1 MASGTDIAKAYVQI
15 IPSAEGIKGKLEDVL
30 GGEAESA
37 GKSAGGRFSKF
48 FGTAAKV
55 GAAAAGAVAA
65 GVAAITKGAVEN
77 FAEYE
82 QLAGGVEKIFDQA
95 NTTQIMADAQ
105 AAYKDLNMSANDYLA
120 AINQTGAA
128 FAQTMGDQ
136 KGYDTARQGMK
147 AIADYASG
155 TGRNLDEL
163 NDKYAMITRST
174 SSYQS
179 IADQFS
185 GILPATSADFL
196 EQAQAAGLLS
206 DSYKNLTEVPIAE
219 YQEAVTQMLER
230 GVDAMGLTDNT
241 AKEATSTLSGSIAT
255 VKASWQNLLT
265 AFADPNADLGA
276 IVNNFIEAAGAA
288 LGNLIPVI
296 SQALSGISQVIVQLA
311 PQIGAALPGLITTLL
326 PDLTTAAFNLLLAFA
341 DGLVQNLPTLLDAAL
356 QMIPTIINGLTQA
369 LPQLISY
376 VPQLVI
382 AIAQTIIQNF
392 PQIIAAGAQL
402 VGALAQSIL
411 SLLGQMLSAGR
422 QLLSSIVS
430 GIRGAISSVVSIGKN
445 IVQGIWQGISSS
457 LGWIKDRIT
466 GWVGNVVNFLKK
478 LFKIGSPSKLMRDEV
493 GIYLAE
499 GIGVGFE
506 DGMTDVEHA
515 MQNSMPDLQSMI
527 QPVDVPVDFTAT
539 SGAALRGYAA
549 VQTQN
554 TPDPTLMDE
563 LRSIRR
569 DLKNLRVY
577 LDTGVLVGAVNSGL
591 GSEYLATKRRA
602 LA

>member
-48 FGTAAKV
+48 FGTAAKA

-136 KGYDTARQGMK
+136 AGYDTARKGMK

-155 TGRNLDEL
+155 TGRNLSEL

-196 EQAQAAGLLS
+196 AQAQAAGLLS

-241 AKEATSTLSGSIAT
+241 AKEATGTLSGSIAT
-255 VKASWQNLLT
+255 VKASWQNLMT

-326 PDLTTAAFNLLLAFA
+326 PALTTAAFNLLLAFA

-356 QMIPTIINGLTQA
+356 QMIPTIITGLSQA
-369 LPQLISY
+369 LPQLVSY

-382 AIAQTIIQNF
+382 AIAQTIIQNL
-392 PQIIAAGAQL
+392 PQIIASGVQL

-411 SLLGQMLSAGR
+411 SLLGQMISAGR
-422 QLLSSIVS
+422 QLLSSIVN
-430 GIRGAISSVVSIGKN
+430 GIRGAISSVVSIGRN
-445 IVQGIWQGISSS
+445 IVQGIWNGISGA
-457 LGWIKDRIT
+457 LGWIKGMIQ
-466 GWVGNVVNFLKK
+466 GWVGDVLGFIKR
-478 LFKIGSPSKLMRDEV
+478 LFKIGSPSKVMADEV
-493 GIYLAE
+493 GVYLAE

-506 DGMTDVEHA
+506 GGMTDVEKA
-515 MQNSMPDLQSMI
+515 MQNSMPDLQSMVS
-527 QPVDVPVDFTAT
+527 PVDIPVDFAASNSTL
-539 SGAALRGYAA
+539 SGIGA
-549 VQTQN
+549 VQAEPKEPNKRVSIGKIDIIVNGTGKNADQIAR
-554 TPDPTLMDE
+554 E
-563 LRSIRR
+563 LQVILNRKVASF
-569 DLKNLRVY
+569 
-577 LDTGVLVGAVNSGL
+577 A
-591 GSEYLATKRRA
+591 
-602 LA
+602 

>member
-1 MASGTDIAKAYVQI
+1 MKLPNGTDIAKAYVQI
-15 IPSAEGIKGKLEDVL
+15 IPSAEGIKGKLEEML
-30 GGEAESA
+30 GGEADTA

-55 GAAAAGAVAA
+55 GVAAAGAVAT
-65 GVAAITKGAVEN
+65 GIAAITKNAVES

-95 NTTQIMADAQ
+95 NTAQIFADAQ

-206 DSYKNLTEVPIAE
+206 DSYKSLTEVPIAE

-241 AKEATSTLSGSIAT
+241 AKEAEGTLSGSIAT
-255 VKASWQNLLT
+255 VKASWQNLVT
-265 AFADPNADLGA
+265 AFADPKADLGA
-276 IVNNFIEAAGAA
+276 IVNNFIESAGVA
-288 LGNLIPVI
+288 LGQLIPVI

-311 PQIGAALPGLITTLL
+311 PQIGAALPGLISTLL

-356 QMIPTIINGLTQA
+356 QMVPTIINGLTQA

-382 AIAQTIIQNF
+382 AIAQTIIKNF
-392 PQIIAAGAQL
+392 PQIISAGKQL
-402 VGALAQSIL
+402 VSALLKSIL
-411 SLLGQMLSAGR
+411 ALLGQMVSAGR
-422 QLLSSIVS
+422 QLLSSVVS
-430 GIRGAISSVVSIGKN
+430 GIRGAISSVISIGKN
-445 IVQGIWQGISSS
+445 IVQGIWSGISSS
-457 LGWIKDRIT
+457 LSWIKNMIS
-466 GWVGNVVNFLKK
+466 GWVGNVLAFIKK
-478 LFKIGSPSKLMRDEV
+478 LFKIGSPSKVMADEV
-493 GIYLAE
+493 GVFLAQ

-506 DGMTDVEHA
+506 DEMASVNRMMEDA
-515 MQNSMPDLQSMI
+515 MPDPLNM
-527 QPVDVPVDFTAT
+527 T
-539 SGAALRGYAA
+539 STYTVNSAANVANSNSAETRLDKLINEVR
-549 VQTQN
+549 N
-554 TPDPTLMDE
+554 MK
-563 LRSIRR
+563 I
-569 DLKNLRVY
+569 Y

>member
-1 MASGTDIAKAYVQI
+1 MKLPNGTDIAKAYVQI
-15 IPSAEGIKGKLEDVL
+15 IPSAEGIKGKLAEVMGD
-30 GGEAESA
+30 EADSA
-37 GKSAGGRFSKF
+37 GKSAGGKFSKI
-48 FGTAAKV
+48 FGGVAK
-55 GAAAAGAVAA
+55 A
-65 GVAAITKGAVEN
+65 GVAALGVAAAGIATITKGAVES

-95 NTTQIMADAQ
+95 NTTQIFADAQ
-105 AAYKDLNMSANDYLA
+105 AAYKDLNMSANEYLA

-136 KGYDTARQGMK
+136 KGYETARTGMK

-163 NDKYAMITRST
+163 NDKYALITRST

-206 DSYKNLTEVPIAE
+206 DSYTKLTDVPIAE

-241 AKEATSTLSGSIAT
+241 AKEAEGTLSGSIAT
-255 VKASWQNLLT
+255 VKAAWQNLLT
-265 AFADPNADLGA
+265 AFADPSADLGT
-276 IVNNFIEAAGAA
+276 IISNFIESAGAA
-288 LGNLIPVI
+288 AKNIIPVI
-296 SQALSGISQVIVQLA
+296 SNALGGIGQMITQLA
-311 PQIGAALPGLITTLL
+311 PLIGAELPKLLTTLL
-326 PDLTTAAFNLLLAFA
+326 PALTTAAFNLLLAFG
-341 DGLVQNLPTLLDAAL
+341 DGLVQNLPVLLDAAL
-356 QMIPTIINGLTQA
+356 QMIPTIITGLAEA

-382 AIAQTIIQNF
+382 AIAQTIIKNF
-392 PQIIAAGAQL
+392 PQIISAGKQL
-402 VGALAQSIL
+402 VSALLQSIL
-411 SLLGQMLSAGR
+411 ALLGQMVSAGR
-422 QLLSSIVS
+422 QLLSSVVS
-430 GIRGAISSVVSIGKN
+430 GIRGAISSVISIGKN
-445 IVQGIWQGISSS
+445 IVQGIWSGISSS
-457 LGWIKDRIT
+457 LGWIKDRIS
-466 GWVGNVVNFLKK
+466 GWVGNVLDFIKR
-478 LFKIGSPSKLMRDEV
+478 LFKIGSPSKVMADEV
-493 GIYLAE
+493 GVFLAQ

-506 DGMTDVEHA
+506 DEMASVNRMMEDA
-515 MQNSMPDLQSMI
+515 MPDPLNM
-527 QPVDVPVDFTAT
+527 T
-539 SGAALRGYAA
+539 STYTVNSAANVANSNSTETRLDKLIEEVR
-549 VQTQN
+549 N
-554 TPDPTLMDE
+554 MK
-563 LRSIRR
+563 I
-569 DLKNLRVY
+569 Y

>member
-1 MASGTDIAKAYVQI
+1 MKLPNGTDIAKAYVQI
-15 IPSAEGIKGKLEDVL
+15 IPSAEGIKGKLAEVMGD
-30 GGEAESA
+30 EADSA

-48 FGTAAKV
+48 FGNAAKV

-65 GVAAITKGAVEN
+65 GIATITKSAVES

-95 NTTQIMADAQ
+95 DNAQIFADAQ
-105 AAYKDLNMSANDYLA
+105 AAYKDLNMSANEYLA

-136 KGYDTARQGMK
+136 KGYETARTGMK

-163 NDKYAMITRST
+163 NDKYALITRST

-206 DSYKNLTEVPIAE
+206 DSYTKLTDVPIAE

-241 AKEATSTLSGSIAT
+241 AKEAEGTLSGSIAT
-255 VKASWQNLLT
+255 VKASWANLLT

-276 IVNNFIEAAGAA
+276 IVSNFIESAGAA

-356 QMIPTIINGLTQA
+356 QMIPTIITGLAEA

-382 AIAQTIIQNF
+382 AVAQTIIRNF
-392 PQIIAAGAQL
+392 PQIISAGKQL
-402 VGALAQSIL
+402 VSALLQSIL
-411 SLLGQMLSAGR
+411 ALLGQMVSAGR
-422 QLLSSIVS
+422 QLLSSVVS

-445 IVQGIWQGISSS
+445 IVQGIWNGISAS
-457 LGWIKDRIT
+457 LGWIKDRIS
-466 GWVGNVVNFLKK
+466 GWVGNVLDFIKK
-478 LFKIGSPSKLMRDEV
+478 LFKIGSPSKVMADEV
-493 GIYLAE
+493 GVFLAQ
-499 GIGVGFE
+499 GVGVGFADEMASVNRMME
-506 DGMTDVEHA
+506 D
-515 MQNSMPDLQSMI
+515 SMPDPLNM
-527 QPVDVPVDFTAT
+527 T
-539 SGAALRGYAA
+539 STYTVNGAVNAPSANSADSRL
-549 VQTQN
+549 
-554 TPDPTLMDE
+554 DKLIDE
-563 LRSIRR
+563 VRNMKI
-569 DLKNLRVY
+569 Y
-577 LDTGVLVGAVNSGL
+577 LDTGVLVGTVNSGL

>member
-1 MASGTDIAKAYVQI
+1 MASGMDIAKAYVQI
-15 IPSAEGIKGKLEDVL
+15 IPSAEGIKGKLTEAL
-30 GGEAESA
+30 GGEADAA
-37 GKSAGGRFSKF
+37 GKSAGGRFGKF
-48 FGTAAKV
+48 FGSAAKV
-55 GAAAAGAVAA
+55 GVAAAGAVAT
-65 GVAAITKGAVEN
+65 GIAAITKNAVES

-95 NTTQIMADAQ
+95 NTEQIMQDAN
-105 AAYKDLNMSANDYLA
+105 AAYKDLNMSANEYLA
-120 AINQTGAA
+120 AINQTGAS
-128 FAQTMGDQ
+128 FAATMGDQ
-136 KGYDTARQGMK
+136 KGYDTARKGMK

-155 TGRNLDEL
+155 TGANLDVL
-163 NDKYAMITRST
+163 NEKFGAITRST
-174 SSYQS
+174 GTYQS

-196 EQAQAAGLLS
+196 EQAQAAGFLS
-206 DSYKNLTEVPIAE
+206 ESYEKLTDVPIAE
-219 YQEAVTQMLER
+219 YQEAVAEMLEK

-241 AKEATSTLSGSIAT
+241 AEEATKTLSGSIAT
-255 VKASWQNLLT
+255 VKAAWSNLTT

-276 IVNNFIEAAGAA
+276 IVNNFIEAAGVA
-288 LGNLIPVI
+288 LGQLIPVI
-296 SQALSGISQVIVQLA
+296 SQALTGISEVIVQLA

-326 PDLTTAAFNLLLAFA
+326 PQLTTAAFNLLLALA
-341 DGLVQNLPTLLDAAL
+341 DGLVQNLPVLLDAAM
-356 QMIPTIINGLTQA
+356 QMIPTIILGLAEA
-369 LPQLISY
+369 LPQLIGY
-376 VPQLVI
+376 VPELVK
-382 AIAQTIIQNF
+382 ATAQTIIQNF
-392 PQIIAAGAQL
+392 PAIVAAGKQL
-402 VGALAQSIL
+402 VSALVQSIL

-422 QLLSSIVS
+422 QLLSSVVS

-445 IVQGIWQGISSS
+445 IVHGIWQGISSS

-466 GWVGNVVNFLKK
+466 GWVGNVVSFLKN

-506 DGMTDVEHA
+506 DGMTDVEQA

-527 QPVDVPVDFTAT
+527 QPVDVPVDFTT

-554 TPDPTLMDE
+554 TPDPALMDE

-569 DLKNLRVY
+569 DLTNLRVY